1 MGVQR
6 ENTGRGRSG
15 NADHHPHR
23 EGVGPIRRI
32 DNSNPEGYVGPDLG
46 NSTRES
52 YRRCGRLSVMK
63 YLVQA
68 ARGGSDFHMGLT
80 PKVNYRLAAQSN
92 LQGCSLFSNLSRG
105 GVLSI
110 YSGGNGNRTT
120 LIEVNP
126 AFLGVYTSN
135 VKVDEDTP
143 QDSGGT

>member
-6 ENTGRGRSG
+6 ENPGLCRSG
-15 NADHHPHR
+15 DTYHHPLG

-32 DNSNPEGYVGPDLG
+32 DNSNPEWYVGPDLG

-52 YRRCGRLSVMK
+52 YRRCRRLSVMK
-63 YLVQA
+63 DLVQA

-80 PKVNYRLAAQSN
+80 PRGNYRLAAQSN
-92 LQGCSLFSNLSRG
+92 LRGCSWFFNLSRG

-110 YSGGNGNRTT
+110 NSGGNGNRTT

-126 AFLGVYTSN
+126 ALFGVYASN
-135 VKVDEDTP
+135 VEVDEVTL
-143 QDSGGT
+143 QDAGGT